1 MKKIT
6 LLFCILIFNI
16 SNAQFTVNRLSG
28 TPFVEGEVV
37 EFTTHSSTTTSELGF
52 VVNNN
57 ASVNLDFRLRCM
69 NLVNNDGSNFQLC
82 WGFECIPGVTTG
94 GIYPNYQNIINAGG
108 NTVGFGDHFLNFNPG
123 DGSNYPL
130 DFSFRFITRDV
141 STGAVVGSNF
151 NLTYRYQGPL
161 SINVRDKM
169 ELMGVKVL
177 NTYVENYIGL
187 EVTKEAQFSLTNLQG
202 QIISNVKISNNNNID
217 MSNVQSGVYL
227 LNVSNNDGLSE
238 TIKIYKK

>member
-6 LLFCILIFNI
+6 LLFCVLIFNI
-16 SNAQFTVNRLSG
+16 TNAQFTVNKIDG
-28 TPFVEGEVV
+28 TPFTNGEIL
-37 EFTTHSSTTTSELGF
+37 EFTSHSNAASELKF
-52 VVNNN
+52 LVYNN
-57 ASVNLDFRLRCM
+57 SSENLDFRIRCM
-69 NLVNNDGSNFQLC
+69 DIINSTGTNFQLC
-82 WGFECIPGVTTG
+82 WGYECIPNVSIS
-94 GIYPNYQNIINAGG
+94 GIYPDYVNLINAGG
-108 NTVGFGDHFLNFNPG
+108 NTVGLGDSFKNFNPG
-123 DGSNYPL
+123 DGSNYPM
-130 DFSFRFITRDV
+130 DYSFRFLTRNAT
-141 STGAVVGSNF
+141 TGAVVGSSF

-202 QIISNVKISNNNNID
+202 QIISNEKISNNNNID